1 MISIVLDIQQNL
13 NAPKNLYNKFGGYSY
28 RSCESILVALKPL
41 LAKHKAIIYFNEKTV
56 EQNGWHYIEA
66 TACLRAEGK
75 EEVFTT
81 TGYAREDESR
91 KGMDASQITG
101 SASSYARKYALNAMF
116 AIDDVKDSDATN
128 THGKEDK
135 EPAPNATNN
144 GKEDKEPAPT
154 SAPSLEEF
162 EKKIKTLITFAQLQI
177 YWNTLSSEVRE
188 SEEYKKIINSRYEE
202 IKKPKNTT
210 K

>member
-1 MISIVLDIQQNL
+1 MISIILDIQQNL

-41 LAKHKAIIYFNEKTV
+41 LAKHKAIIYFTEKTV

-75 EEVFTT
+75 EEVFKT

-128 THGKEDK
+128 THGKE
-135 EPAPNATNN
+135 ATA
-144 GKEDKEPAPT
+144 PAPT
-154 SAPSLEEF
+154 SAPTLEEF
-162 EKKIKTLITFAQLQI
+162 TKKVNSLNSYPKLLE
-177 YWNTLSSEVRE
+177 YWNSLSTEVRE
-188 SEEYKKIINSRYEE
+188 SEEYKKVINARNAEV
-202 IKKPKNTT
+202 KKK
-210 K
+210 

>member
-1 MISIVLDIQQNL
+1 MISIILDIQQNL

-41 LAKHKAIIYFNEKTV
+41 LAKHKAIIYFTERTV

-75 EEVFTT
+75 EEVFKT

-128 THGKEDK
+128 THGKE
-135 EPAPNATNN
+135 ATA
-144 GKEDKEPAPT
+144 PAPT
-154 SAPSLEEF
+154 SAPTSAPTLEEF
-162 EKKIKTLITFAQLQI
+162 TKKVNSLNSYPKLLE
-177 YWNTLSSEVRE
+177 YWNSLSSEVRE
-188 SEEYKKIINSRYEE
+188 SEEYKKVINARNAEV
-202 IKKPKNTT
+202 KKK
-210 K
+210 

>member
-1 MISIVLDIQQNL
+1 MINIVLDIQQNL
-13 NAPKNLYNKFGGYSY
+13 NAPKNLYNKFGGYAY

-41 LAKHKAIIYFNEKTV
+41 LARHKAIIYFKERTI

-75 EEVFTT
+75 EEIFTT

-91 KGMDASQITG
+91 KGMEASQITG

-128 THGKEDK
+128 THSKET
-135 EPAPNATNN
+135 PAPAT
-144 GKEDKEPAPT
+144 E
-154 SAPSLEEF
+154 APSLGDF
-162 EKKIKTLITFAQLQI
+162 EKKIKTLTTFAQLQN
-177 YWNTLSSEVRE
+177 YWNTLPNEVKE
-188 SEEYKKIINSRYEE
+188 NEEYKKIINARNGE
-202 IKKPKNTT
+202 IKNLKNT
-210 K
+210 KK

>member
-1 MISIVLDIQQNL
+1 MISIILDIQQNL

-41 LAKHKAIIYFNEKTV
+41 LAKHKAIIYFTERTV

-75 EEVFTT
+75 EEIFKT

-128 THGKEDK
+128 THGKE
-135 EPAPNATNN
+135 ATA
-144 GKEDKEPAPT
+144 PAPT
-154 SAPSLEEF
+154 SAPTLEEF
-162 EKKIKTLITFAQLQI
+162 TKKVNTLNSYPKLLE
-177 YWNTLSSEVRE
+177 YWNSLSSEVRE
-188 SEEYKKIINSRYEE
+188 SEEYKKVINARNAE
-202 IKKPKNTT
+202 IKKK
-210 K
+210 

>member
-1 MISIVLDIQQNL
+1 MISIILDIQQNL

-41 LAKHKAIIYFNEKTV
+41 LAKHKAIIYFTERTV

-75 EEVFTT
+75 EEVFKT

-128 THGKEDK
+128 THGKE
-135 EPAPNATNN
+135 ATA
-144 GKEDKEPAPT
+144 PAPT
-154 SAPSLEEF
+154 SAPTLEEF
-162 EKKIKTLITFAQLQI
+162 TKKVNSLNSYPKLLE
-177 YWNTLSSEVRE
+177 YWNSLSSEVRE
-188 SEEYKKIINSRYEE
+188 SEEYKKVINARNAEV
-202 IKKPKNTT
+202 KKK
-210 K
+210 

>member
-1 MISIVLDIQQNL
+1 MISIILDIQQNL

-41 LAKHKAIIYFNEKTV
+41 LAKHKAIIYFKERTV

-135 EPAPNATNN
+135 APAP
-144 GKEDKEPAPT
+144 APG

-162 EKKIKTLITFAQLQI
+162 EKKIKTLTTFAQLQN
-177 YWNTLSSEVRE
+177 YWNTLTSDVKEN
-188 SEEYKKIINSRYEE
+188 EEYKKIINSRNEE
-202 IKKPKNTT
+202 IKKK

>member
-1 MISIVLDIQQNL
+1 MIQIILDIQQNL
-13 NAPKNLYNKFGGYSY
+13 NAPKNLYNNFGGYAY

-41 LAKHKAIIYFNEKTV
+41 LAKHKAIIFFKERTV

-75 EEVFTT
+75 EEAFTT

-135 EPAPNATNN
+135 APT
-144 GKEDKEPAPT
+144 PT
-154 SAPSLEEF
+154 SAPTLEEF
-162 EKKIKTLITFAQLQI
+162 TKKVQTLDTYPKLLS
-177 YWNTLSSEVRE
+177 YWNSLSTEVRE
-188 SEEYKKIINSRYEE
+188 SEEYKKIINARNAE
-202 IKKPKNTT
+202 IKQKK
-210 K
+210 

>member
-1 MISIVLDIQQNL
+1 MISVILDIQQNL

-41 LAKHKAIIYFNEKTV
+41 LAKHKAIIYFTEKTV

-75 EEVFTT
+75 EEVFKT

-128 THGKEDK
+128 THGKE
-135 EPAPNATNN
+135 ATA
-144 GKEDKEPAPT
+144 PAPT
-154 SAPSLEEF
+154 SAPTLEEF
-162 EKKIKTLITFAQLQI
+162 TKKVNSLNSYPKLLE
-177 YWNTLSSEVRE
+177 YWNSLSSEVRE
-188 SEEYKKIINSRYEE
+188 SEEYKKVINARNAEV
-202 IKKPKNTT
+202 KKK
-210 K
+210 

>member
-41 LAKHKAIIYFNEKTV
+41 LLKHKAIIYFKEQV
-56 EQNGWHYIEA
+56 IEQNGWHYIEA

-128 THGKEDK
+128 THGKENK
-135 EPAPNATNN
+135 ELTT
-144 GKEDKEPAPT
+144 APT

-162 EKKIKTLITFAQLQI
+162 EKKIKTLTTFAQLQN
-177 YWNTLSSEVRE
+177 YWNTLESKVKE
-188 SEEYKKIINSRYEE
+188 SEEYKKIINSRNEE
-202 IKKPKNTT
+202 IKNKK

>member
-1 MISIVLDIQQNL
+1 MISIILDIQQNL

-41 LAKHKAIIYFNEKTV
+41 LAKHKAIIYFTERTV

-75 EEVFTT
+75 EEIFKT

-128 THGKEDK
+128 THGKE
-135 EPAPNATNN
+135 ATA
-144 GKEDKEPAPT
+144 PAPT
-154 SAPSLEEF
+154 SAPTLEEF
-162 EKKIKTLITFAQLQI
+162 TKKVNTLNSYPKLLE
-177 YWNTLSSEVRE
+177 YWNSLSSEVRE
-188 SEEYKKIINSRYEE
+188 SEEYKKVINARNAEV
-202 IKKPKNTT
+202 KKK
-210 K
+210 

>member
-1 MISIVLDIQQNL
+1 MISIVFDIQQNL

-41 LAKHKAIIYFNEKTV
+41 LAKHKAVIYFNERTI

-128 THGKEDK
+128 THGKQET
-135 EPAPNATNN
+135 A
-144 GKEDKEPAPT
+144 PAPT
-154 SAPSLEEF
+154 SAPTLEEF
-162 EKKIKTLITFAQLQI
+162 TKKVNSLNSYAKLLE
-177 YWNTLSSEVRE
+177 YWNSLSSEVKE
-188 SEEYKKIINSRYEE
+188 SEEYKKIINARNAEVKQ
-202 IKKPKNTT
+202 KK
-210 K
+210 

>member
-1 MISIVLDIQQNL
+1 MITIILDIQQNL
-13 NAPKNLYNKFGGYSY
+13 NAPKSLFNNFGGYSY

-41 LAKHKAIIYFNEKTV
+41 LAKHKAIIFFKERV
-56 EQNGWHYIEA
+56 IEQNGWHYVEA

-75 EEVFTT
+75 EDVFTT

-128 THGKEDK
+128 THGKDDK
-135 EPAPNATNN
+135 SPAPAS
-144 GKEDKEPAPT
+144 APGST
-154 SAPSLEEF
+154 PSLEEF
-162 EKKIKTLITFAQLQI
+162 EKKIKTLTTFAQLQN
-177 YWNTLSSEVRE
+177 YWNTLSSEVKE
-188 SEEYKKIINSRYEE
+188 SEEYKKIINSRNEE
-202 IKKPKNTT
+202 IKKK

>member
-1 MISIVLDIQQNL
+1 MINIILDIQQNL
-13 NAPKNLYNKFGGYSY
+13 NAPKNLYNKFGDYTY

-41 LAKHKAIIYFNEKTV
+41 LLKHKAIIYFKERTV
-56 EQNGWHYIEA
+56 ELNGWHYIEA

-81 TGYAREDESR
+81 TGYAREDEAK

-128 THGKEDK
+128 THGKE
-135 EPAPNATNN
+135 ATA
-144 GKEDKEPAPT
+144 PAPT

-162 EKKIKTLITFAQLQI
+162 EKKIKTLTTFAQLQN
-177 YWNTLSSEVRE
+177 YWNTLSSEVKE
-188 SEEYKKIINSRYEE
+188 SEEYKKIINSRNEE

>member
-1 MISIVLDIQQNL
+1 MINIILDIQQNL
-13 NAPKNLYNKFGGYSY
+13 NAPKNLYNKFGGYAY

-41 LAKHKAIIYFNEKTV
+41 LLKHNAIIYFKERTV

-135 EPAPNATNN
+135 A
-144 GKEDKEPAPT
+144 PAPT

-162 EKKIKTLITFAQLQI
+162 EKKIKTLTTFAQLNN
-177 YWNTLSSEVRE
+177 YWNTLSSEVKE
-188 SEEYKKIINSRYEE
+188 NEGYKKIINSRNEE
-202 IKKPKNTT
+202 IKKTKNTT
-210 K
+210 R

>member
-13 NAPKNLYNKFGGYSY
+13 NAPKNLYNKFGGYAY

-41 LAKHKAIIYFNEKTV
+41 LAKHKAVIFFQERVI
-56 EQNGWHYIEA
+56 EQNGWHYVEA

-75 EEVFTT
+75 EEVFKT
-81 TGYAREDESR
+81 TGYAREDECR

-128 THGKEDK
+128 THGKDDK
-135 EPAPNATNN
+135 APAP
-144 GKEDKEPAPT
+144 G

-162 EKKIKTLITFAQLQI
+162 EKKIKTLTTFAQLQN
-177 YWNTLSSEVRE
+177 YWNTLSSEVKE
-188 SEEYKKIINSRYEE
+188 SEEFKKIINSRNEE
-202 IKKPKNTT
+202 IKKK

>member
-1 MISIVLDIQQNL
+1 MMNIILDIQQNL
-13 NAPKNLYNKFGGYSY
+13 NVPKNLYNEFGKYLY

-41 LAKHKAIIYFNEKTV
+41 LAKHNAIIFFKEQV
-56 EQNGWHYIEA
+56 IEQNGWHYIEA

-81 TGYAREDESR
+81 TGYAREDECR

-135 EPAPNATNN
+135 T
-144 GKEDKEPAPT
+144 PAPT
-154 SAPSLEEF
+154 STPGLEEF
-162 EKKIKTLITFAQLQI
+162 EKKIKTLTTFAQLQN
-177 YWNTLSSEVRE
+177 YWNTLNSEVKE
-188 SEEYKKIINSRYEE
+188 NEEYKKIINSRNKE
-202 IKKPKNTT
+202 IKKTKNTT

>member
-1 MISIVLDIQQNL
+1 MISIILDIQQNL

-28 RSCESILVALKPL
+28 RSCESIIVALKPL
-41 LAKHKAIIYFNEKTV
+41 LAKHKAIIYFTERTV

-75 EEVFTT
+75 EEIFKT

-128 THGKEDK
+128 THGKE
-135 EPAPNATNN
+135 ATA
-144 GKEDKEPAPT
+144 PAPT
-154 SAPSLEEF
+154 SAPTLEEF
-162 EKKIKTLITFAQLQI
+162 AKKVNSLNSYPKLLE
-177 YWNTLSSEVRE
+177 YWNSLSTEVRE
-188 SEEYKKIINSRYEE
+188 IEEYKKIINARNAEC
-202 IKKPKNTT
+202 KK
-210 K
+210 

>member
-41 LAKHKAIIYFNEKTV
+41 LAKHKAIIYFTEKTV

-75 EEVFTT
+75 EEVFKT

-128 THGKEDK
+128 THGKDDK
-135 EPAPNATNN
+135 APAP
-144 GKEDKEPAPT
+144 APG
-154 SAPSLEEF
+154 SAPSLEDF
-162 EKKIKTLITFAQLQI
+162 ERKIKTLTTFAQLQN
-177 YWNTLSSEVRE
+177 YWNTLSSEVKE
-188 SEEYKKIINSRYEE
+188 SEEFKKIINSRNEE
-202 IKKPKNTT
+202 IKKK

>member
-1 MISIVLDIQQNL
+1 MINIILDIQQNL
-13 NAPKNLYNKFGGYSY
+13 NAPKNLYNKFGGYAY

-41 LAKHKAIIYFNEKTV
+41 LAKHKAIIFFKERTV

-81 TGYAREDESR
+81 TGYAREDETK

-135 EPAPNATNN
+135 A
-144 GKEDKEPAPT
+144 PAPT
-154 SAPSLEEF
+154 SAPTLEEF
-162 EKKIKTLITFAQLQI
+162 TKKVNSLNSYPKLLE
-177 YWNTLSSEVRE
+177 YWNSLSSEVRE
-188 SEEYKKIINSRYEE
+188 SEEYKKIINARNAEVKQ
-202 IKKPKNTT
+202 KK
-210 K
+210 

>member
-1 MISIVLDIQQNL
+1 MITIILDIQQNL
-13 NAPKNLYNKFGGYSY
+13 NAPKSLFNNFGGYSY

-41 LAKHKAIIYFNEKTV
+41 LAKHKAIIFFKERV
-56 EQNGWHYIEA
+56 IEQNGWHYVEA

-75 EEVFTT
+75 EDVFTT

-128 THGKEDK
+128 THGKEATAPPTK
-135 EPAPNATNN
+135 EQLIEKAQKCKSR
-144 GKEDKEPAPT
+144 KELA
-154 SAPSLEEF
+154 SFYHSLSE
-162 EKKIKTLITFAQLQI
+162 QMQ
-177 YWNTLSSEVRE
+177 SEVRDAF
-188 SEEYKKIINSRYEE
+188 NE
-202 IKKPKNTT
+202 IREKLN
-210 K
+210 

>member
-13 NAPKNLYNKFGGYSY
+13 NAPKNLYNNFGGYSY

-41 LAKHKAIIYFNEKTV
+41 LLKHKAIIYFKEQII

-75 EEVFTT
+75 EEIFTT
-81 TGYAREDESR
+81 TGYAREDECR

-128 THGKEDK
+128 KHGKDEPQPQELPTLEQFTQAVGKLNSYNELFKYWSKQPK
-135 EPAPNATNN
+135 EITENKDYKDVIN
-144 GKEDKEPAPT
+144 KRR
-154 SAPSLEEF
+154 EEVQQP
-162 EKKIKTLITFAQLQI
+162 KK
-177 YWNTLSSEVRE
+177 
-188 SEEYKKIINSRYEE
+188 
-202 IKKPKNTT
+202 
-210 K
+210 

>member
-1 MISIVLDIQQNL
+1 MINIILDIQQNL
-13 NAPKNLYNKFGGYSY
+13 NAPKNLYNKFGGYAY

-41 LAKHKAIIYFNEKTV
+41 LLKHKAVIYFKERTI

-81 TGYAREDESR
+81 TGYAREDETK

-135 EPAPNATNN
+135 A
-144 GKEDKEPAPT
+144 PAPT
-154 SAPSLEEF
+154 STPSLEDF
-162 EKKIKTLITFAQLQI
+162 EKKIKTLTTFAQLQN
-177 YWNTLSSEVRE
+177 YWNTLNSEVKE
-188 SEEYKKIINSRYEE
+188 SEEYKKIINSRNDE
-202 IKKPKNTT
+202 IKKSKSTT

>member
-1 MISIVLDIQQNL
+1 MINIVLDIQQNL
-13 NAPKNLYNKFGGYSY
+13 NAPKNLYNKFGGYAY

-41 LAKHKAIIYFNEKTV
+41 LARHKAIIYFKERTI

-75 EEVFTT
+75 EEIFMT

-116 AIDDVKDSDATN
+116 AIDDVKDSDAIN
-128 THGKEDK
+128 THGKET
-135 EPAPNATNN
+135 PAQAT
-144 GKEDKEPAPT
+144 EAPT
-154 SAPSLEEF
+154 LGDF
-162 EKKIKTLITFAQLQI
+162 EKKIKTLTTFAQLQN
-177 YWNTLSSEVRE
+177 YWNTLPNEVKE
-188 SEEYKKIINSRYEE
+188 NEEYKKNINARNGE
-202 IKKPKNTT
+202 IKNLKNT
-210 K
+210 KK

>member
-1 MISIVLDIQQNL
+1 MINIVLDIQQNL
-13 NAPKNLYNKFGGYSY
+13 NAPKNLYNKFSGYAY

-41 LAKHKAIIYFNEKTV
+41 LARHKAIIYFKEKTI

-81 TGYAREDESR
+81 TGYAREDESK

-128 THGKEDK
+128 THGKEA
-135 EPAPNATNN
+135 PATAPATV
-144 GKEDKEPAPT
+144 
-154 SAPSLEEF
+154 APSLGDF
-162 EKKIKTLITFAQLQI
+162 EKKIKTLTTFAQLQN
-177 YWNTLSSEVRE
+177 YWNTLPNEVKE
-188 SEEYKKIINSRYEE
+188 NEEYKKIINARNGE
-202 IKKPKNTT
+202 IKNLKNT
-210 K
+210 KK

>member
-1 MISIVLDIQQNL
+1 MISIILDIQQNL
-13 NAPKNLYNKFGGYSY
+13 NAPKNLYNKFGGYAY

-41 LAKHKAIIYFNEKTV
+41 LAKHKAIIFFKERTV

-116 AIDDVKDSDATN
+116 AIDDVKDSDSTN
-128 THGKEDK
+128 THGKDDK
-135 EPAPNATNN
+135 APVP
-144 GKEDKEPAPT
+144 G
-154 SAPSLEEF
+154 SAPSLEDF
-162 EKKIKTLITFAQLQI
+162 EKKIKTLTTFAQLQN
-177 YWNTLSSEVRE
+177 YWNTLSSEVKE
-188 SEEYKKIINSRYEE
+188 SEEYKKIINSRNEE
-202 IKKPKNTT
+202 IKKK

>member
-1 MISIVLDIQQNL
+1 MITIVLDIQQNL
-13 NAPKNLYNKFGGYSY
+13 NAPKNLYNKFGGYAY

-41 LAKHKAIIYFNEKTV
+41 LAKHKAIIYFKEKTI

-66 TACLRAEGK
+66 TACLRSEGK

-128 THGKEDK
+128 THGKET
-135 EPAPNATNN
+135 PAPAT
-144 GKEDKEPAPT
+144 EAPT
-154 SAPSLEEF
+154 LGDF
-162 EKKIKTLITFAQLQI
+162 EKKIKTLTTFAQLQN
-177 YWNTLSSEVRE
+177 YWNTLPNGVKEN
-188 SEEYKKIINSRYEE
+188 EEYKKIINARNRE
-202 IKKPKNTT
+202 IKKS
-210 K
+210 

>member
-1 MISIVLDIQQNL
+1 MINIILDIQQNL
-13 NAPKNLYNKFGGYSY
+13 NAPKNLYNKFGGYAY
-28 RSCESILVALKPL
+28 RSCESILTALKPL
-41 LAKHKAIIYFNEKTV
+41 LLKHKAIIYFKERTV

-81 TGYAREDESR
+81 TGYAREDETK

-135 EPAPNATNN
+135 AH
-144 GKEDKEPAPT
+144 APT

-162 EKKIKTLITFAQLQI
+162 EKKIKTLTTFAQLQN
-177 YWNTLSSEVRE
+177 YWNTLTSNVKEN
-188 SEEYKKIINSRYEE
+188 EEYKKIINSRNAEVKQ
-202 IKKPKNTT
+202 KK
-210 K
+210 

>member
-1 MISIVLDIQQNL
+1 MINIILDIQQNL
-13 NAPKNLYNKFGGYSY
+13 NVPKSLYNEFGKYSY

-41 LAKHKAIIYFNEKTV
+41 LLKHKAIIYFKERTV
-56 EQNGWHYIEA
+56 EQNGWHYIEV

-128 THGKEDK
+128 TDGKE
-135 EPAPNATNN
+135 ATA
-144 GKEDKEPAPT
+144 PAPT
-154 SAPSLEEF
+154 SAPTLGEFTKKVNSLNSYPKLLE
-162 EKKIKTLITFAQLQI
+162 
-177 YWNTLSSEVRE
+177 YWNSLSTEVRE
-188 SEEYKKIINSRYEE
+188 SKEYKKIINARNAEVKQ
-202 IKKPKNTT
+202 KK
-210 K
+210 

>member
-41 LAKHKAIIYFNEKTV
+41 LAKHKAIIYFTERTV
-56 EQNGWHYIEA
+56 EQGGWHYIEA

-75 EEVFTT
+75 EEVFKT

-91 KGMDASQITG
+91 KGMNESQITG

-128 THGKEDK
+128 THGKE
-135 EPAPNATNN
+135 ATA
-144 GKEDKEPAPT
+144 PAPT
-154 SAPSLEEF
+154 SAPTLEEF
-162 EKKIKTLITFAQLQI
+162 TKKVNSLNSYPKLLE
-177 YWNTLSSEVRE
+177 YWNSLSTEVRE
-188 SEEYKKIINSRYEE
+188 SEEYKKIINARNAE
-202 IKKPKNTT
+202 IKNK
-210 K
+210 

>member
-41 LAKHKAIIYFNEKTV
+41 LLKHKAIIFFKERV
-56 EQNGWHYIEA
+56 MEQNGWHYIEA

-75 EEVFTT
+75 EDIFTT

-128 THGKEDK
+128 THGKEDAPATPTK
-135 EPAPNATNN
+135 EQLIENAKKCKSR
-144 GKEDKEPAPT
+144 KELA
-154 SAPSLEEF
+154 SL
-162 EKKIKTLITFAQLQI
+162 
-177 YWNTLSSEVRE
+177 YHSLSEQMQSEVRDAF
-188 SEEYKKIINSRYEE
+188 NE
-202 IKKPKNTT
+202 IREKLN
-210 K
+210 

>member
-1 MISIVLDIQQNL
+1 MINIILDIQQNL
-13 NAPKNLYNKFGGYSY
+13 NAPKNLYNKFGGYAY
-28 RSCESILVALKPL
+28 RSCESILTALKPL
-41 LAKHKAIIYFNEKTV
+41 LAKHKAIIYFTERTV

-66 TACLRAEGK
+66 TACLRAEDK

-135 EPAPNATNN
+135 EPAPAST
-144 GKEDKEPAPT
+144 PT
-154 SAPSLEEF
+154 LEEF
-162 EKKIKTLITFAQLQI
+162 TKKVQTLDTYPKLLS
-177 YWNTLSSEVRE
+177 YWNSLSTEVRE
-188 SEEYKKIINSRYEE
+188 GEEYKKIINARNAEVKQ
-202 IKKPKNTT
+202 KK
-210 K
+210 

>member
-1 MISIVLDIQQNL
+1 MINIILDIQQNL

-41 LAKHKAIIYFNEKTV
+41 LAKHKAIIYFTEKTV

-75 EEVFTT
+75 EEVFKT

-128 THGKEDK
+128 THGKE
-135 EPAPNATNN
+135 ATA
-144 GKEDKEPAPT
+144 PAPT
-154 SAPSLEEF
+154 SAPTLEEF
-162 EKKIKTLITFAQLQI
+162 TKKVNSLNSYPKLLE
-177 YWNTLSSEVRE
+177 YWNSLSSEVRE
-188 SEEYKKIINSRYEE
+188 SEEYKKVINARNAEV
-202 IKKPKNTT
+202 KKK
-210 K
+210 

>member
-41 LAKHKAIIYFNEKTV
+41 LAKHKAIIYFTERTV
-56 EQNGWHYIEA
+56 EQGGWHYIEA

-75 EEVFTT
+75 EEVFKT

-128 THGKEDK
+128 THGKE
-135 EPAPNATNN
+135 ATA
-144 GKEDKEPAPT
+144 PAPT
-154 SAPSLEEF
+154 SAPTLEEF
-162 EKKIKTLITFAQLQI
+162 TKKVNSLNTYPKLLE
-177 YWNTLSSEVRE
+177 YWNSLSSEVRE
-188 SEEYKKIINSRYEE
+188 SEEYKKIINSRNEE
-202 IKKPKNTT
+202 IKKK

>member
-1 MISIVLDIQQNL
+1 MISIILDIQQNL
-13 NAPKNLYNKFGGYSY
+13 NAPKNLYNQFGGYSY

-41 LAKHKAIIYFNEKTV
+41 LAKHKAIIYFTERTV

-75 EEVFTT
+75 EEIFKT

-128 THGKEDK
+128 THGKE
-135 EPAPNATNN
+135 ATA
-144 GKEDKEPAPT
+144 PAPT
-154 SAPSLEEF
+154 SAPTLEEF
-162 EKKIKTLITFAQLQI
+162 TKKVNTLNSYPKLLE
-177 YWNTLSSEVRE
+177 YWNSLSSEVRE
-188 SEEYKKIINSRYEE
+188 SEEYKKVINARNAEV
-202 IKKPKNTT
+202 KKK
-210 K
+210 

>member
-41 LAKHKAIIYFNEKTV
+41 LAKHKAIIYFTEKTV

-75 EEVFTT
+75 EEVFKT

-128 THGKEDK
+128 THGKK
-135 EPAPNATNN
+135 EKAPAPS
-144 GKEDKEPAPT
+144 PAPG

-162 EKKIKTLITFAQLQI
+162 EKKIKTLTTFAQLQN
-177 YWNTLSSEVRE
+177 YWNTLSSEVKE
-188 SEEYKKIINSRYEE
+188 SEEFKKIIKSRNEE
-202 IKKPKNTT
+202 IKKK

>member
-1 MISIVLDIQQNL
+1 MISILLDIQQNL

-41 LAKHKAIIYFNEKTV
+41 LAKHKAIIYFTERTI

-81 TGYAREDESR
+81 TGYAREDEVK

-128 THGKEDK
+128 THGKE
-135 EPAPNATNN
+135 ATA
-144 GKEDKEPAPT
+144 PAPT
-154 SAPSLEEF
+154 SAPTLEEF
-162 EKKIKTLITFAQLQI
+162 TKKVNSLNSYPKLLEF
-177 YWNTLSSEVRE
+177 WNSLSSEVRE
-188 SEEYKKIINSRYEE
+188 SEEYKKIINARNAEV
-202 IKKPKNTT
+202 KKK
-210 K
+210 

>member
-1 MISIVLDIQQNL
+1 MISIIYDIQQNL

-75 EEVFTT
+75 EEVFKT

-128 THGKEDK
+128 THGKE
-135 EPAPNATNN
+135 ATA
-144 GKEDKEPAPT
+144 PAPT
-154 SAPSLEEF
+154 SAPTLEEF
-162 EKKIKTLITFAQLQI
+162 TKKVNSLNSYPKLLE
-177 YWNTLSSEVRE
+177 YWNSLSTEVRE
-188 SEEYKKIINSRYEE
+188 SKEYKKIINARDAEVKN
-202 IKKPKNTT
+202 KK
-210 K
+210 

>member
-1 MISIVLDIQQNL
+1 MINIILDIQQNL

-41 LAKHKAIIYFNEKTV
+41 LLKHKAIIYFQERTI
-56 EQNGWHYIEA
+56 ELNGWHYIEA

-91 KGMDASQITG
+91 KNMDASQITG

-128 THGKEDK
+128 THGKETPTA
-135 EPAPNATNN
+135 PAT
-144 GKEDKEPAPT
+144 ETPT
-154 SAPSLEEF
+154 LGDF
-162 EKKIKTLITFAQLQI
+162 EKKIKTLTTFAQLQN

-188 SEEYKKIINSRYEE
+188 NEEFKNLINSRNKELKTLITQRNE
-202 IKKPKNTT
+202 HT
-210 K
+210 KSNRN

>member
-1 MISIVLDIQQNL
+1 MISIVFDIQQNL

-28 RSCESILVALKPL
+28 RSCESILVALKPQ
-41 LAKHKAIIYFNEKTV
+41 LAKHKAIIYFNERTV

-75 EEVFTT
+75 EEVFKT

-128 THGKEDK
+128 THGKEA
-135 EPAPNATNN
+135 PAPS
-144 GKEDKEPAPT
+144 APT
-154 SAPSLEEF
+154 LEEF
-162 EKKIKTLITFAQLQI
+162 TKKVNSLNSYPKLLE
-177 YWNTLSSEVRE
+177 YWNSLSSEVRE
-188 SEEYKKIINSRYEE
+188 SDEYKKVINARNAEVKN
-202 IKKPKNTT
+202 KK
-210 K
+210 